1 MIDGAIARLTEGTLS
16 RLPTALDVPIATAAG
31 SFAYGA
37 SAAGR
42 AAIRENLGI
51 VVPERS
57 DRERLVR
64 QVFVE
69 QARNYIEIFRLAR
82 LDHAAVKRL
91 IVVSGWERFTEA
103 VARGAGVII
112 ASGHL
117 GPVSVCGQVVIAN
130 GYEVTL
136 PIENETSEMA
146 SAINRARSAMG
157 LKLVKTDSALGIH
170 RILKRGGTLGMIVD
184 RPITG
189 VGERVQFFGRPAL
202 IPSAHVVLALRT
214 GAALIPA
221 FARRDGNTL
230 RAHFEPAVELQR
242 TGDRDADVRAGV
254 RRWAAILEP
263 HIRSAPE
270 QWTVF
275 EPMWRR

>member
-1 MIDGAIARLTEGTLS
+1 MIDGAIARLAEGTLS
-16 RLPTALDVPIATAAG
+16 RLPAALDVPIATAAG
-31 SFAYGA
+31 SFAYAA

-42 AAIRENLGI
+42 AAIRENLAI

-57 DRERLVR
+57 DRERIVR
-64 QVFVE
+64 QVFIE
-69 QARNYIEIFRLAR
+69 QSRNYLEIFRLAR

-103 VARGAGVII
+103 AARGAGVII

-117 GPVSVCGQVVIAN
+117 GPVSVCGQVIVAN
-130 GYEVTL
+130 GYDVTL
-136 PIENETSEMA
+136 PIENEASELA
-146 SAINRARSAMG
+146 GAINRARASIG
-157 LKLVKTDSALGIH
+157 LNLVSTSSALGIY

-189 VGERVQFFGRPAL
+189 VGERVPFFGRPAL
-202 IPSAHVVLALRT
+202 IPSAHIVLALRT

-221 FARRDGNTL
+221 FARREGNTL
-230 RAHFEPAVELQR
+230 RAHFEPALELQR

-263 HIRSAPE
+263 HIRRAPE